1 MENILEIVSVA
12 EKRSWHMRNKVSATP
27 IFGSINKNVFWLILC
42 TKIMFKQLRQIYKQF
57 GIRIIV

>member
-1 MENILEIVSVA
+1 
-12 EKRSWHMRNKVSATP
+12 MRNKVSATL
-27 IFGSINKNVFWLILC
+27 IFGSINKNIFWLITC